1 MQTTQAAI
9 AAAIAAAL
17 NPAAIQA
24 AIATPPE
31 RTAPAAAVDLFGN
44 PMPEK
49 RAQTHRA
56 PEFTDAQAD
65 YLRAAIASGS
75 LARQTRAGFAPCTW
89 QTELFPRAGQMDLFT
104 DTPDARE
111 WKPENTPPHDP
122 APDHNKDEDE
132 REFQDMMKR
141 VFPPAA
147 MKRTEPENTPPEPP
161 KTDGNKENNLAG
173 KVIVSHFHY
182 SMTFYD
188 FYGVLKDTGK
198 SLSLIELDKTSE
210 NCGFMQAR
218 VRPIPDPSSPFG
230 YRIKAGAKPITR
242 RPDESGYFRTKPSH
256 YADRTNIYNPA
267 QTYTEDYA
275 D

>member
-24 AIATPPE
+24 AIATTPTSE
-31 RTAPAAAVDLFGN
+31 HTTPAAAVDLFGN

-49 RAQTHRA
+49 HAQTHRA

-89 QTELFPRAGQMDLFT
+89 QTEIFPRAGQMDLFT

-111 WKPENTPPHDP
+111 GKPENTPPHDP
-122 APDHNKDEDE
+122 APERNKDE
-132 REFQDMMKR
+132 R
-141 VFPPAA
+141 A
-147 MKRTEPENTPPEPP
+147 TEPKNTPPEPP
-161 KTDGNKENNLAG
+161 ETDGNKAKSIAG